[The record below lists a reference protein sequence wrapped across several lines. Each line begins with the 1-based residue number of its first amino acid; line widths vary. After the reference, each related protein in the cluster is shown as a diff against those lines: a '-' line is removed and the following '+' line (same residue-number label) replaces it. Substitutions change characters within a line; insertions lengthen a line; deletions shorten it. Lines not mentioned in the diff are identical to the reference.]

1 MTDNGEPTDISQEP
15 VNILF
20 NPSVI
25 QKKDV
30 WQINLIEILKLLIKI
45 LEETGKKDLKVAGMA
60 ALSSSLIYR
69 MKVESIF
76 ALQKAA
82 MEKKPLINRRD
93 VDIDIIDMPYRHE
106 STYPVSL
113 DELLDLLENLIGS
126 IANPRSRRRGQLDFD
141 PEPPDFKEYL
151 LPFENLVKRYED
163 LIIRK
168 IRGTGSG
175 LLKDIVIDLDS
186 LDSVRCFFAILFLAR
201 EQKVELEQIDDDIQ
215 VTLIDDTIK
224 KEKKM
229 IKIQNED
236 EIAARLESA
245 LYSAGRPLTIEEL
258 IKATGTESRQKTIAV
273 LESIIKKMKNMF
285 KAIEIVTLPDG
296 SYVFQLKPE
305 YSSSVRKY
313 ASKPLLSRATQ
324 KTLSYI
330 ALEQP
335 ISSKQLLEV
344 RGSGVYGQLKELRQL
359 NFIEHQNIGRL
370 KIYSTTEKF
379 QKYFGIDG
387 DVNTLKQKLFRRVK
401 K

>member
-1 MTDNGEPTDISQEP
+1 MNRYYTKSMSDGEEISSISQDP

-93 VDIDIIDMPYRHE
+93 VDIDILDIPYRHE

-141 PEPPDFKEYL
+141 SEPPDFKEYL
-151 LPFENLVKRYED
+151 LPFENLVGKYED

-175 LLKDIVIDLDS
+175 LLKEIVIDLDS
-186 LDSVRCFFAILFLAR
+186 LDSVRCFFAVLFLAR
-201 EQKVELEQIDDDIQ
+201 DQKVELSQIDDDIQ
-215 VTLIDDTIK
+215 ITLINDGTK
-224 KEKKM
+224 KEKKYD
-229 IKIQNED
+229 QN
-236 EIAARLESA
+236 
-245 LYSAGRPLTIEEL
+245 
-258 IKATGTESRQKTIAV
+258 
-273 LESIIKKMKNMF
+273 
-285 KAIEIVTLPDG
+285 
-296 SYVFQLKPE
+296 
-305 YSSSVRKY
+305 
-313 ASKPLLSRATQ
+313 SK
-324 KTLSYI
+324 
-330 ALEQP
+330 
-335 ISSKQLLEV
+335 
-344 RGSGVYGQLKELRQL
+344 
-359 NFIEHQNIGRL
+359 
-370 KIYSTTEKF
+370 
-379 QKYFGIDG
+379 
-387 DVNTLKQKLFRRVK
+387 
-401 K
+401 